1 LYYQCTINMCVF
13 SLILYTCALAMA
25 IAVSRHYNHASVNN
39 NNKNVSS
46 SLIFW
51 RVLGDGSELPT
62 EHYL

>member
-1 LYYQCTINMCVF
+1 
-13 SLILYTCALAMA
+13 MA